1 MKKVIL
7 SIFLVLWTLYI
18 SGLSITIDNQKRQ
31 ENLKSI
37 KKNNIEYFSLSDFQ
51 TIFKT
56 GRIQEDLVEA
66 KISFSIY
73 NESVNIL
80 MNSSYLSFHGNY
92 YNFIYPSFYENYSW
106 YLPKSFLTEVLPKLF
121 PEKFKY
127 NYKTDHIQ
135 ANSIYDSRIK
145 TIVLD
150 PGHGGKDPG
159 ATGKNS
165 AEKDITLD
173 IAFQLKKVI
182 ETRLDGVKVLLTR
195 SRDEFVSLQSRTQF
209 ANKNQAQLFVSL
221 HCNAAMARSSQ
232 GIETFFLSTARTTD
246 ARAVEALENSVVLN
260 YEGGQDAVKNYD
272 DLQFILA
279 DLQQSEQLEESS
291 NLALRI
297 QSSLIESTK
306 ASDRGVKQ
314 AGFYVLRGAFMPS
327 VLVEMGFISNEEE
340 EKRLLD
346 KNHQAKIIESI
357 FKGIQSF
364 KQKYDYLQ

>member
-1 MKKVIL
+1 MNKAISIL
-7 SIFLVLWTLYI
+7 FILVYTAL
-18 SGLSITIDNQKRQ
+18 SGLTVGFQNQKGQ
-31 ENLKSI
+31 EILK
-37 KKNNIEYFSLSDFQ
+37 KTKRNNMEYYSLSEIQ
-51 TIFKT
+51 KVFKT
-56 GRIQEDLVEA
+56 SRIQEDLSEA
-66 KISFSIY
+66 KLSFSLY
-73 NESVNIL
+73 NESMIIL
-80 MNSSYLSFHGNY
+80 MNSSYLSFHGNL
-92 YNFIYPSFYENYSW
+92 YNFYHPVFYDNYNW
-106 YLPKSFLTEVLPKLF
+106 YIPKSFLTELLPRLY
-121 PEKFKY
+121 PEKIRY
-127 NYKTDHIQ
+127 NAGNDQISASFST
-135 ANSIYDSRIK
+135 DSRIK
-145 TIVLD
+145 TIVID

-165 AEKDITLD
+165 SEKDITLD
-173 IAFQLKKVI
+173 VAFQLKKAI
-182 ETRLDGVKVLLTR
+182 ETRMEGVNVLLTR

-209 ANKNQAQLFVSL
+209 ANKKQAQLFVSI

-297 QSSLIESTK
+297 QSSLIDATS

-314 AGFYVLRGAFMPS
+314 AGFYVLKGAFMPS
-327 VLVEMGFISNEEE
+327 VLVEIGFISNEEE

-346 KNHQAKIIESI
+346 TNHQSKIVDAL
-357 FKGIQSF
+357 FKGIHSF